1 MGNQAKPPRS
11 FNTIRH
17 SQTQARAKRR
27 RQERVVLLSILA
39 VIALILLSLLI
50 FGICAI
56 ADVIAS
62 NAPPADTGTPS
73 GNGNNNSNPPQVA
86 VLYNEQVTRTASDTY
101 YGELILVNE
110 QHKYQFPANLLLTNI
125 ADERS
130 KINGTNFY
138 QINADILQSTNRPR
152 VEEMESTA
160 FEAFEAMMQKHYDI
174 SGGETSVRIRDA
186 YRTLLAQED
195 FGVDPG
201 YSDHHTG
208 YCIALDYA
216 NTKQPLE
223 SSHWILKNCY
233 KYGFIVRYPDTK
245 SEITGIDKGYEYC
258 LRYVGVAHAT
268 YITNS
273 GLCMEEYIELLQN
286 NYSADN
292 HLKITG
298 ADGNSY
304 EVYYVPASAG
314 SELTTITVPSNY
326 EYTIS
331 GDNDGGF
338 IVTVNL
344 SAPKA

>member
-17 SQTQARAKRR
+17 SQTKVRAKRR

-62 NAPPADTGTPS
+62 NAPPADTGS
-73 GNGNNNSNPPQVA
+73 GTGGGNKPTNPPSVT
-86 VLYNEQVTRTASDTY
+86 VLYNEQVTRTISDTY
-101 YGELILVNE
+101 YGELILVNKT
-110 QHKYQFPANLLLTNI
+110 HKYQFPANLLLTKI
-125 ADERS
+125 EEERS
-130 KINGTNFY
+130 KINGSNFY

-152 VEEMESTA
+152 VEELESKT
-160 FEAFEAMMQKHYDI
+160 FEAFESMMQKHYEI
-174 SGGETSVRIRDA
+174 SDGDTSVRIRDA
-186 YRTLLAQED
+186 YRTLAAQEG
-195 FGVDPG
+195 FSLAPG

-223 SSHWILKNCY
+223 SSHWIFRNCY

-268 YITNS
+268 YIANS
-273 GLCMEEYIELLQN
+273 GLCMEEYVELLKN
-286 NYSADN
+286 SYSADN

-314 SELTTITVPSNY
+314 NELTTITVPSNY

-331 GDNDGGF
+331 GDNNGGF

-344 SAPKA
+344 SAPRA

>member
-1 MGNQAKPPRS
+1 MGNQAKQPRS

-17 SQTQARAKRR
+17 SQTQVRAKRR
-27 RQERVVLLSILA
+27 RQERVVLLAILA

-50 FGICAI
+50 FGVCAI

-62 NAPPADTGTPS
+62 NMPPADTGSGTP
-73 GNGNNNSNPPQVA
+73 NGNQNPTSPSVA
-86 VLYNEQVTRTASDTY
+86 VLYNEQVTRTVSDTY
-101 YGELILVNE
+101 YGELVLVNKD
-110 QHKYQFPANLLLTNI
+110 HKYQFPANLLLTDI
-125 ADERS
+125 EEERS
-130 KINGTNFY
+130 KINGSNFY
-138 QINADILQSTNRPR
+138 QINTDILQSTNRPR
-152 VEEMESTA
+152 VEEMEAKA
-160 FEAFEAMMQKHYDI
+160 FEAFEAMMQKHYEI
-174 SGGETSVRIRDA
+174 SDGDTSVRIRDA
-186 YRTLLAQED
+186 YRTLLAQES
-195 FGVDPG
+195 FSQEPG

-208 YCIALDYA
+208 YCVALDYA

-273 GLCMEEYIELLQN
+273 GLCMEEYIELLRN

-298 ADGNSY
+298 ADNNSY
-304 EVYYVPASAG
+304 EVYYVPASSTG
-314 SELTTITVPSNY
+314 ELTTITVPSNY

-331 GDNDGGF
+331 GDNNGGF